1 MLEQLICLRVLL
13 AYSWDIDTDDLMDMI
28 ETLIDKFFE
37 VLYEKLFLTLAEGAW
52 DFVVRLLQRDYFGT
66 GPEVLLVLFCIL
78 IGGWLLIRR
87 FD

>member
-28 ETLIDKFFE
+28 ETLIAKFFE
-37 VLYEKLFLTLAEGAW
+37 VLYEKLFLTLAEDGW

-66 GPEVLLVLFCIL
+66 GAEVLLALFAIL
-78 IGGWLLIRR
+78 IGGWILIRR